1 MKPGEPEMGENRAVV
16 AVLVGDEIVLHTS
29 PDLPEGEEGLA
40 VRGAT
45 TSPDLPEGEEGLA
58 VRDGRERRRYGR
70 LQRGGRC
77 GASVSTNVPNQDL
90 RPKVT
95 STSTRLTAAG

>member
-1 MKPGEPEMGENRAVV
+1 MAGKCRFQQTKVGVSCHESLRAWEAWKRAVV
-16 AVLVGDEIVLHTS
+16 AALIVGKITLQ
-29 PDLPEGEEGLA
+29 
-40 VRGAT
+40 

-58 VRDGRERRRYGR
+58 VRDGRERHRYWR

-77 GASVSTNVPNQDL
+77 GASVSTNVPNRDL

-95 STSTRLTAAG
+95 STSTRLTAA